1 MTRIGVVTEH
11 GSETRV
17 AATPAT
23 VTQLIGLGY
32 EVAVEAGAG
41 AKSSFPDAEYVGA
54 GALVVDRAEAWSSP
68 IVLKVNAPTPDEL
81 PLLQAGTTLVSLL
94 SPALRPDLLE
104 ALAARGVTALA
115 LDAVPRIS
123 RAQSMDVLSSMANI
137 AGYRAVVEAAH
148 EFGRFF
154 TGQVTAAGKV
164 PPAKVLVAGAGVAG
178 LAAIGA
184 ASSLGA
190 IVRATDPRPE
200 VADQVKS
207 IGGEYLKVEVD
218 EVMESTDG
226 YAKATSEA
234 YDRRAAEI
242 YSEQASDVDIIIT
255 TALIPGRPA
264 PRLITAA
271 DVASMKPGSVIVDM
285 AAGQG
290 GNVEGSVAGE
300 RIVTPNGVIILGYT
314 DLASRLPAQAS
325 QLYGTN
331 LVNLIKLLTPGK
343 DGQLAIDFEDIVQ
356 RSVTVVQDGT
366 ITWPP
371 PPVQV
376 SAAPSPAK
384 VATNGAGA
392 ASAPAAA
399 APPKRGL
406 TTRGR
411 IGLIAAGVVAL
422 FVVNATA
429 PDPLPQHF
437 TVLALSIVI
446 GFYVIGKVAHALHT
460 PLMSVTN
467 AISGIIIVGA
477 IVQVTSDVP
486 AVQVLSAIA
495 ILLASI
501 NIFGGFAVT
510 RRMLGMFAK
519 GDRTTS

>member
-1 MTRIGVVTEH
+1 MTRIGVVTEL

-23 VTQLIGLGY
+23 VKQLIGLGY
-32 EVAVEAGAG
+32 EVVVEAGAG
-41 AKSSFPDAEYVGA
+41 AQSSFPDDAYAAEGA
-54 GALVVDRAEAWSSP
+54 TIVSTAEAFASD
-68 IVLKVNAPTPDEL
+68 IVLKVNPPSGDEIRML
-81 PLLQAGTTLVSLL
+81 RPGATVAGLL
-94 SPALRPDLLE
+94 SPALRPELLE
-104 ALAARGVTALA
+104 ALSAQGVTAVA

-137 AGYRAVVEAAH
+137 AGYRAVIEAAH

-207 IGGEYLKVEVD
+207 IGGEYLAVDVD
-218 EVMESTDG
+218 EVMQSTDG

-234 YDRRAAEI
+234 YDQRAAEI
-242 YSEQASDVDIIIT
+242 YSEQARDVDLIIT

-264 PRLITAA
+264 PKLITAA
-271 DVASMKPGSVIVDM
+271 DVAGMKPGSVIVDM

-300 RIVTPNGVIILGYT
+300 RFVTANGVTILGYT

-331 LVNLIKLLTPGK
+331 LANLIKLLTPEK
-343 DGQLAIDFEDIVQ
+343 DGRLAIDFDDIVQ
-356 RSVTVVQDGT
+356 RSVTVVRDGEV
-366 ITWPP
+366 TWPP

-376 SAAPSPAK
+376 SAAP
-384 VATNGAGA
+384 A
-392 ASAPAAA
+392 AAVPDAAA
-399 APPKRGL
+399 AASVAPKPKRTLSKG
-406 TTRGR
+406 GR
-411 IGLIAAGVVAL
+411 IGLIVVGIAAL
-422 FVVNATA
+422 FLVNAVA
-429 PDPLPQHF
+429 PPPLPQHF
-437 TVLALSIVI
+437 TVLVLSVVV

-477 IVQVTSDVP
+477 IVQITSPVP
-486 AVQVLSAIA
+486 IVQVLSAIA
-495 ILLASI
+495 ILIASI

-510 RRMLGMFAK
+510 RRMLGMFAR
-519 GDRTTS
+519 GDQAGR